1 MDLWR
6 TSIKFYFILLKSRVR
21 EFVPLDGGNSL
32 LSHQSWWQLTE
43 ERLAFSGVWLRDLN
57 KVRWISLLWVILY
70 VVVVVLKIER
80 RKRKYR
86 SNSSSFSA
94 VLLRLFSAV
103 PKWDY
108 LRIAKNC
115 ILSPTHKGYLYNHF
129 KLMKIL
135 YIGNLTI
142 RQKKGKEKTW

>member
-1 MDLWR
+1 M
-6 TSIKFYFILLKSRVR
+6 
-21 EFVPLDGGNSL
+21 
-32 LSHQSWWQLTE
+32 
-43 ERLAFSGVWLRDLN
+43 
-57 KVRWISLLWVILY
+57 RWISLLWVILY
-70 VVVVVLKIER
+70 VVVVLKIER
-80 RKRKYR
+80 RKRKYQ
-86 SNSSSFSA
+86 SNSSSFSV

-115 ILSPTHKGYLYNHF
+115 SLSPTHKGYLYNHF

-142 RQKKGKEKTW
+142 RQNKGKEKT